1 MSNFPSVKA
10 KDFIK
15 VIENL
20 GFYFDRQKGS
30 HALYKNSQGLR
41 VVVPIHSGKDLK
53 PGTLM
58 GMIQDIG
65 IDKETFFQLFIGEIN

>member
-1 MSNFPSVKA
+1 MSNFPSIKA

-20 GFYFDRQKGS
+20 GFYLDRQKGS
-30 HALYKNSQGLR
+30 HALYKNGQGLR

-65 IDKETFFQLFIGEIN
+65 IDKETFFQLLGK